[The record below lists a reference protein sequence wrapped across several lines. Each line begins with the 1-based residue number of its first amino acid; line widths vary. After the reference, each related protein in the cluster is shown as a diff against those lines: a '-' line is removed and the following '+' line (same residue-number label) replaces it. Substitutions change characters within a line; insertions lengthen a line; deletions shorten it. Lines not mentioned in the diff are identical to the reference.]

1 MKNEKILIIRTDRIG
16 DLTLT
21 LPLAAEIK
29 KNKPNCTICFLVNNY
44 TKSLVELNNFVDKVI
59 AADSLSFFQILKFL
73 LTEKFDSVLHVYPR
87 AKFAWGTFLA
97 GIKNRI
103 GTGYRWYSFLFNKKI
118 FEHRKSGDKHELEYN
133 FNLISMLG
141 ISTHPNYDSV
151 DFNIH
156 PKQSDL
162 TLIYE
167 IFNKYSLNN
176 GKPTIILHPGS
187 GGSAIDLPFNKI
199 LELITIL
206 AQSLQFNI
214 ILTGSKA
221 EKELCNKLTISNN
234 VLNFSD
240 RFNLS
245 ELVALISKADVLIA
259 NSTGPIHL
267 AAALNI
273 FTIGFYPKFNECS
286 AKRWG
291 PYSNKRFIFEPEI
304 DCKECNRKQCES
316 LNCMNSIDVKKVF
329 KTINKIFYSGE
340 EL

>member
-1 MKNEKILIIRTDRIG
+1 MTG
-16 DLTLT
+16 VQTCA
-21 LPLAAEIK
+21 LPI
-29 KNKPNCTICFLVNNY
+29 Y
-44 TKSLVELNNFVDKVI
+44 
-59 AADSLSFFQILKFL
+59 
-73 LTEKFDSVLHVYPR
+73 
-87 AKFAWGTFLA
+87 
-97 GIKNRI
+97 
-103 GTGYRWYSFLFNKKI
+103 
-118 FEHRKSGDKHELEYN
+118 
-133 FNLISMLG
+133 
-141 ISTHPNYDSV
+141 PNYDSV

-162 TLIYE
+162 TLIDE

-206 AQSLQFNI
+206 AQSLQVNI